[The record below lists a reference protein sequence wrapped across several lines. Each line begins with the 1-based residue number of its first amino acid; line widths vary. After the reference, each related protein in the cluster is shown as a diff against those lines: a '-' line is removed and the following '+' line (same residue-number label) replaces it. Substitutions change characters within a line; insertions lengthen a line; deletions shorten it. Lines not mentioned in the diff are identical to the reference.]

1 MDYHFKTIP
10 FTHQSNVL
18 RRCWRR
24 TNWAL
29 FLEMGTG
36 KSKICIDNVGMLFQQ
51 RSIDTFV
58 VVAPKGVYRNWASIE
73 IPKHLPDYI
82 EREIAIWNPTPNKQ
96 QRHEL
101 ENILKAGERVSGI
114 GPGIA
119 SDRNTFCLGKIS
131 HVPWPR
137 PVRSLRIFVMNI
149 EALSTGKGQKF
160 LERLLRGSEALLAID
175 ESTAIKS
182 QKARRTKAV
191 IRLGQFA
198 KYRRILT
205 GSPVTQSPL
214 DLWAQCRFLDKN
226 LLTDVG
232 DNYYQFQHRYA
243 IVKRR
248 QVGTHA
254 FNLVVGYRNLDELSW
269 QLRAFSSRIRKH
281 ECLDLPPKIYTQR
294 NIALTEDQT
303 RIYNELREFALARID
318 ALDETTHWYD
328 ITVNNVMTQLLR
340 MQQVLSGHTKTDDG
354 DLVEIPDNRL
364 NELMTCLDEVEG
376 KVIIWS
382 RFRHDVQ
389 RISQALIKKHG
400 ADSTVVYFGDTS
412 DEDRTKGI
420 EKFQE
425 GKAVYFVGNPQTGGY
440 GITLTKAQTVI
451 YFSNSFDL
459 AVRMQSEDRAHR
471 IGQVKN
477 VTYIDF
483 IAEGTID
490 EKIVKALRNK
500 MDIASEVLGENL
512 RQWLTK

>member
-1 MDYHFKTIP
+1 MDYHYKTDP
-10 FTHQSNVL
+10 FTHQRNVL
-18 RRCWRR
+18 ERSWKKV
-24 TNWAL
+24 NWAL

-73 IPKHLPDYI
+73 IPKHLPAYI
-82 EREIAIWNPTPNKQ
+82 ERQITVWNPAPNKK
-96 QRHEL
+96 QRQEL
-101 ENILKAGERVSGI
+101 ENILKVPDRVSGN
-114 GPGIA
+114 GQRA
-119 SDRNTFCLGKIS
+119 
-131 HVPWPR
+131 
-137 PVRSLRIFVMNI
+137 VRSLRIFVMNI

-160 LERLLRGSEALLAID
+160 LTRLLRGSEALLAID

-182 QKARRTKAV
+182 PKARRTKAV
-191 IRLGQFA
+191 IKLGEFA

-214 DLWAQCRFLDKN
+214 DLWAQCRFLDKD
-226 LLTDVG
+226 LLKDVG
-232 DNYYQFQHRYA
+232 NDFYQFQHRYA

-294 NIALTEDQT
+294 NIALSEDQA

-318 ALDETTHWYD
+318 DDEFM
-328 ITVNNVMTQLLR
+328 TVNNVMTQLLR
-340 MQQVLSGHTKTDDG
+340 MQQVLSGHTKTDGG

-382 RFRHDVQ
+382 RFRYDVQ

-400 ADSTVVYFGDTS
+400 RSSTVVYYGDTS

-471 IGQVKN
+471 IGQNKN

-490 EKIVKALRNK
+490 ERIVKALRNK

-512 RQWLTK
+512 RDWLTKKRK